1 MTTETPPLP
10 LPLRYRPRRGS
21 QPRHSL
27 ETTPRR
33 LRTRRHFP
41 TCCRRRSQ
49 GRSECPPARP
59 RESAPRGRG
68 GESSPPST
76 NSASFA
82 SSQSSR
88 VGPGSTGG
96 RKAGWMPDVSRSGE
110 RVRWSAMKNASEGGS
125 LGDEAVVHALVANR
139 RALGLAGGFSP
150 ELRLALEAAATA
162 LELAC
167 PPRLLKAASTES
179 PKTELR
185 PCEGSGPSPEVEPPA
200 PGGRQR
206 PLLTLAR

>member
-110 RVRWSAMKNASEGGS
+110 RVRWSAMPMTDQEGSVEGGRPEE
-125 LGDEAVVHALVANR
+125 EARLLTDGLVALR
-139 RALGLAGGFSP
+139 RAAEVRTLPRSTRRLLLKVAVLLEAHVGSQ
-150 ELRLALEAAATA
+150 RLALVRDPAQ
-162 LELAC
+162 
-167 PPRLLKAASTES
+167 RV
-179 PKTELR
+179 R
-185 PCEGSGPSPEVEPPA
+185 PGA
-200 PGGRQR
+200 
-206 PLLTLAR
+206 